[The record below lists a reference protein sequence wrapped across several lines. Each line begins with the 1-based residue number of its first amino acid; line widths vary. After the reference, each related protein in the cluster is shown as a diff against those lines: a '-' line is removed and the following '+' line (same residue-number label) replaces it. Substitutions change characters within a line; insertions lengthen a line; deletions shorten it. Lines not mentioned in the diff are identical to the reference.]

1 MLFLLHIENI
11 AIIERADIEFDAGFN
26 ALTGETGAGK
36 SIVIDAIGAVLGQ
49 RASRELIR
57 TGADRAVVSAV
68 FNGVEKLAGELE
80 KIGVSPDEDGN
91 LALQRNIGADGKT
104 VCRVNGMPVTV
115 AQLRAVGERLL
126 DIHGQHEGQRLLD
139 ESTHLSYLDG
149 FGKTETVF
157 TPYSAAF
164 AAMRETAAKMN
175 ALRMNEEERERNID
189 SLTRQIKELTDAGL
203 REGEEEELEARRNVL
218 RNSEKFIS
226 AVGGTD
232 YNLNGSDDALGAVS
246 MLTEAESCLSELGGM
261 GEEFDELLKRLR
273 DVRLEA
279 YDIAET
285 VRDIKDGY
293 NFSPEELDAAEGR
306 LDRLQRLKKKYGP
319 TVSDML
325 AYLERSEK
333 ELDEIQCADDAVSE
347 LEGKLAAQ
355 KTAVSAAA
363 RKLTAARLA
372 AAKKLEERILSEL
385 RGLDMKSVRF
395 SIAFEEKKPDATGAD
410 SVRFL
415 MSANAGEEL
424 RPINK
429 IASGGEMAR
438 IMLALKNVLAE
449 NDSVGT
455 LVFDEVDAGVSGRAA
470 EKVAEKMAQ
479 VSRRKQVLCVTHL
492 PQLAA
497 MADVHF
503 SVEKAEKDGRTY
515 TKVARL
521 GRAERRSEIARLTS
535 GSHVTQTMLDGA
547 EELLE
552 SADRFKNALR

>member
-68 FNGVEKLAGELE
+68 FSGLGKLAGELE
-80 KIGVSPDEDGN
+80 EIGVSPDEDGN

-149 FGKTETVF
+149 FGKTETIF
-157 TPYSAAF
+157 ASYAAAF
-164 AAMRETAAKMN
+164 AAMRETSAMMN
-175 ALRMNEEERERNID
+175 ALRMDEAERERNID

-246 MLTEAESCLSELGGM
+246 MLTEAESCLSALGGM

-273 DVRLEA
+273 EVRLET
-279 YDIAET
+279 YDLAET

-293 NFSPEELDAAEGR
+293 NFSPEELDAMEGR
-306 LDRLQRLKKKYGP
+306 LDKLQRLKKKYGP
-319 TVSDML
+319 TVSDMI

-333 ELDEIQCADDAVSE
+333 ELDEIQCADDAISG

-363 RKLTAARLA
+363 RKLTDARLA

-395 SIAFEEKKPDATGAD
+395 SIAFEEKEPDATGAD

-515 TKVARL
+515 TNVTSLDRM
-521 GRAERRSEIARLTS
+521 ERRGEIARLTS

-552 SADRFKNALR
+552 SADRFKSGLR

>member
-115 AQLRAVGERLL
+115 AHLRAVGERLL

-246 MLTEAESCLSELGGM
+246 MLTEAESCLSELDGM

>member
-57 TGADRAVVSAV
+57 TGADKAVVSAV
-68 FNGVEKLAGELE
+68 FNGIEKLAGELE
-80 KIGVSPDEDGN
+80 EIGVSPDEDGN

-157 TPYSAAF
+157 ASYAAAF
-164 AAMRETAAKMN
+164 DAMRETSAKMN
-175 ALRMNEEERERNID
+175 ALRMDEEERERNID

-246 MLTEAESCLSELGGM
+246 MLTEAESCLSALGGM

-306 LDRLQRLKKKYGP
+306 LDRLQRLKKKYGT

-333 ELDEIQCADDAVSE
+333 ELDEIQCADDAISE

-355 KTAVSAAA
+355 RTDVSAAA
-363 RKLTAARLA
+363 RKLTDARLA

-395 SIAFEEKKPDATGAD
+395 SIAFEEKAPDATGAD

-415 MSANAGEEL
+415 MSANAGEGL
-424 RPINK
+424 KPINK

-515 TKVARL
+515 TKVTRL
-521 GRAERRSEIARLTS
+521 GREERRSEIARLTS

-552 SADRFKNALR
+552 SADRFKSALR

>member
-68 FNGVEKLAGELE
+68 FSGLGKLAGELE
-80 KIGVSPDEDGN
+80 EIGVSPDEDGN

-149 FGKTETVF
+149 FSKTETIF
-157 TPYSAAF
+157 ASYAAAF
-164 AAMRETAAKMN
+164 AAMRETSAKMN
-175 ALRMNEEERERNID
+175 ALRMDEAERERNID

-246 MLTEAESCLSELGGM
+246 MLTEAESCLSALGGM

-273 DVRLEA
+273 EVRLET
-279 YDIAET
+279 YDLAET

-293 NFSPEELDAAEGR
+293 NFSPEELDATEGR
-306 LDRLQRLKKKYGP
+306 LDKLQRLKKKYGP
-319 TVSDML
+319 TVSDMI

-333 ELDEIQCADDAVSE
+333 ELDEIQCADDAISG

-363 RKLTAARLA
+363 RKLTDARLA

-395 SIAFEEKKPDATGAD
+395 SIAFEEKEPDATGAD

-449 NDSVGT
+449 NDSIGT

-515 TKVARL
+515 TNVRSL
-521 GRAERRSEIARLTS
+521 DRMERRSEIARLTS

-552 SADRFKNALR
+552 SADRFKSGLR